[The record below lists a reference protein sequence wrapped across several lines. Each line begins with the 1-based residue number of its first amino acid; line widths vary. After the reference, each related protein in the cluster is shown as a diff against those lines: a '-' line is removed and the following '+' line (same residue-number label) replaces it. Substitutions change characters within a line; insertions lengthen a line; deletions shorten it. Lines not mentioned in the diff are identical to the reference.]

1 MKKELTKD
9 MRSYSRRQL
18 YALGETLG
26 DSVTRKE
33 GGRIIYGGGG
43 GGPSAPAP
51 ATQSN
56 QYSNLSPYIAPY
68 ITSVL
73 GAAQQQA
80 FNIDPTTGN
89 ITGVNPYTAYGMN
102 GAGLSPAAQQAAQS
116 SVAGFTPLQQQSFQG
131 ASQLQ
136 TPGQF
141 GTATNAAGQ
150 GTYQALGAG
159 QNYQNMAT
167 NPYAVGAYMN
177 PYLQQSLAPQL
188 QLLAQQTGIQGAA
201 EQGAAT
207 SRGAFG
213 GSREALMNSL
223 NQQSGN
229 LAAQQ
234 AIGQGYNTAYN
245 QAQQAMQYGAGLGLQ
260 GAQAGI
266 AGAGQLGQLGTQQL
280 AAQQGILGLQNTYG
294 TQQQQNQQNIIN
306 QAMQNYQTAQAY
318 PMQQL
323 TQLKSLAQG
332 LPMTDVTTTQ
342 QAPAPTAFGQLTG
355 LGLTGLGAAG
365 AAGAFNSPAPAPV
378 INVNTPAAKKG
389 GMIKKYAS
397 GGLVDL
403 SLYNTLKGQA

>member
-1 MKKELTKD
+1 MSILRFLNKHHG
-9 MRSYSRRQL
+9 
-18 YALGETLG
+18 YAPDGKRTPF
-26 DSVTRKE
+26 
-33 GGRIIYGGGG
+33 GGG
-43 GGPSAPAP
+43 GGPSPAPAP
-51 ATQSN
+51 AQQSN
-56 QYSNLSPYIAPY
+56 QYSSLSPYIAPY

-80 FNIDPTTGN
+80 FQIDPSTGN

-102 GAGLSPAAQQAAQS
+102 GAGMSPSAQQAAQS
-116 SVAGFTPLQQQSFQG
+116 SVAGFSPLQQQSFYG
-131 ASQLQ
+131 AGQLQ

-141 GTATNAAGQ
+141 GAATGAAAQ
-150 GTYQALGAG
+150 GTMQALGAG
-159 QNYQNMAT
+159 QQYNQMAT

-177 PYLQQSLAPQL
+177 PYLSQSLQPQL
-188 QLLAQQTGIQGAA
+188 NMIAQQGNIAAQQAASGATGQ
-201 EQGAAT
+201 
-207 SRGAFG
+207 GAFG
-213 GSREALMNSL
+213 GTRSALGQNLAQQNALM
-223 NQQSGN
+223 
-229 LAAQQ
+229 AEQQ

-260 GAQAGI
+260 GSQAGI

-306 QAMQNYQTAQAY
+306 QAMQNFQTAQAY

-342 QAPAPTAFGQLTG
+342 QAPPPTTFGQIAG

-365 AAGAFNSPAPAPV
+365 AAGAFNSPATTNITLAGGSGVPAS
-378 INVNTPAAKKG
+378 KKG
-389 GMIKKYAS
+389 GVIKKYAS

-403 SLYNTLKGQA
+403 SLYNTLKGTV